1 MLGAALRRSRTMS
14 PAPLRCSLLPC
25 ISSPITLLLRY
36 SFEITLL
43 RSLASSWFAARCWGG
58 VFWLSV
64 VDEVD
69 DCSGDGS
76 DEADKDNEDD

>member
-1 MLGAALRRSRTMS
+1 MLGAALRRSRTHG
-14 PAPLRCSLLPC
+14 PLRCSLLPC

-36 SFEITLL
+36 SFETTLP

-69 DCSGDGS
+69 DCGGDSS
-76 DEADKDNEDD
+76 DEADEDNEDN